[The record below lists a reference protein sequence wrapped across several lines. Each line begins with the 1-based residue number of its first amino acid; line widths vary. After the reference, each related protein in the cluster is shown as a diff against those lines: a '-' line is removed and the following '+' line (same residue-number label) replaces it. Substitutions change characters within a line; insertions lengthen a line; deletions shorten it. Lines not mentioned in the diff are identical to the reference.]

1 MKLIKK
7 GSKGDEVKRLQSIL
21 KIQVDG
27 HFGPQTEKAVIAF
40 QLSRD
45 LKPDGIV
52 GNNTWGLLIHGNN
65 VVDTGIG
72 EDTDTN
78 SQYFETRFGQRI
90 HRHHLS
96 KGEYL
101 ENKPGKNEYFFL
113 HHTAGG
119 SDPYRCIDHWNR
131 DSRGRVATEFVLGG
145 QNYRNGDDE
154 HDGIMVQAF
163 PETGY
168 GWHLGKTGSG
178 YMNRHSIGIEICSIG
193 YLDDEHKSYVGKKA
207 IESQVIELET
217 PFKKKKFW
225 HKYSDKQMKEVE
237 LLLKFI
243 EERDQI
249 DMRIG
254 LQQWIK
260 KYGPTKAFEF
270 HQDAYEGKVQ
280 GLLSHTNVRKG
291 KMDVY
296 PDPRLVDIIMSF

>member
-1 MKLIKK
+1 MKLLKK
-7 GSKGDEVKRLQSIL
+7 GSKGQEVVRLQSIL
-21 KIQVDG
+21 KLKPDG
-27 HFGPQTEKAVIAF
+27 HFGPLTEKAVIKF

-45 LKPDGIV
+45 LRPDGIV
-52 GNNTWGLLIHGNN
+52 GNQTWGLLLNGHTEH
-65 VVDTGIG
+65 DTGID

-78 SQYFETRFGQRI
+78 SQYFETPFGQRI
-90 HRHHLS
+90 HRYYLS

-101 ENKPGKNEYFFL
+101 DKKYGRNEYFFL

-119 SDPYRCIDHWNR
+119 SNPYRCIDHWNR

-145 QNYRNGDDE
+145 QNYRTGDDE

-193 YLDDEHKSYVGKKA
+193 YLDDDYLSYVGKKA
-207 IESQVIELET
+207 LDSQVIELE
-217 PFKKKKFW
+217 PAFKRKRFW
-225 HKYSDKQMKEVE
+225 HKYSDKQIKEVE
-237 LLLKFI
+237 MLLKYI
-243 EERDQI
+243 AERDEI

-270 HQDAYEGKVQ
+270 QQEAYDGKVK

-291 KMDVY
+291 KMDIY
-296 PDPRLVDIIMSF
+296 PDPRLVDIIMKL